1 MVHPAADNYLDR
13 MENPLFGAF
22 QASNVVEATITK
34 VHSDEAQNVTLT
46 ADVVTFKN
54 ELKSR
59 VPFLFP
65 YANFYGTAGIYAVPS
80 VGDKCLVALAAGN
93 QPYVVGYHPAPVVQ
107 PGRAVASTAGSG
119 AMPLKGTFA
128 RTQLIPG
135 SIMLRTIGENQLM
148 MHPGGS
154 ISIDSREDLYT
165 FYDAVLST
173 ITHLCRQYK
182 VFSAGGS
189 MQWTEGQEKSK
200 TSMTYAAELNTK
212 SATKENLAAGPTRGG
227 AKLNILFSEQAN
239 YFYIKVLDQNNIS
252 GQVQIG
258 PNGVIITASDGT
270 NKGSIAVS
278 PGGNFSFIAGD
289 PAGMHSQLDL
299 SPTSA
304 AMTSF
309 SGSAPLATVI
319 TDGSSQ
325 KTTVSSLGQV
335 IIDAPLVVTQGG
347 ITSLGALGGLPNA
360 KILDAV
366 TVFGVS
372 PGNASAN
379 GFIITGSATVQSAM

>member
-1 MVHPAADNYLDR
+1 MVDEAPANFLDR
-13 MENPLFGAF
+13 MPNPYFGEF
-22 QASNVVEATITK
+22 QASNVVEGTINR
-34 VHSDEAQNVTLT
+34 VHTDEAQNVTLT

-59 VPFLFP
+59 VPFLLP
-65 YANFYGTAGIYAVPS
+65 YANYSGTAGIYAVPS

-93 QPYVVGYHPAPVVQ
+93 QPYIVGYHPAPSVEL
-107 PGRAVASTAGSG
+107 GRATAATGG
-119 AMPLKGTFA
+119 ANQSLKGSFA

-154 ISIDSREDLYT
+154 IAIDSRQDLYT

-173 ITHLCRQYK
+173 ITHLCRQYR

-189 MQWTEGQEKSK
+189 MLWTEGQEKSK
-200 TSMTYAAELNTK
+200 TSMTYAADLFTK
-212 SATKENLAAGPTRGG
+212 SATKENLEAGPLRGG
-227 AKLNILFSEQAN
+227 AHLKVLFSEQAN
-239 YFYIKVLDQNNIS
+239 HFYIKVEDDQNIT
-252 GQVQIG
+252 GQIQIG
-258 PNGVIITASDGT
+258 PNGVIISASDGT
-270 NKGSIAVS
+270 NQGSIAIS
-278 PGGNFSFIAGD
+278 PSGNFSFIAGD

-299 SPTSA
+299 APTSA

-309 SGSAPLATVI
+309 TGSMPLATVV
-319 TDGSSQ
+319 TDGSSN
-325 KTTVSSLGQV
+325 KVTVSSLGQV
-335 IIDAPLVVTQGG
+335 VIDAPQVVTQGG

-360 KILDAV
+360 KMLDAV

-372 PGNASAN
+372 SGNSSAN
-379 GFIITGSATVQSAM
+379 GLIMTGSATVQSAM